1 MTQGPFRR
9 SAAPQK
15 RAREGAV
22 GDRAFS
28 AFENSGP
35 GLAQSELPAHGV
47 QQQQQCQAHS
57 PHSAVQASTTAANT
71 SGFSRSLFAWKVV
84 RQAVRFASSIIK
96 SMNSRLG
103 SDGNCK
109 ACEPSATAGSQVQYS
124 ASVHGKSNSAEHA
137 VSGNKSFRP
146 GSVGLENFRS
156 PSSSC

>member
-9 SAAPQK
+9 SAAPKK

-28 AFENSGP
+28 AFGNSGS
-35 GLAQSELPAHGV
+35 GSAQSELPAHGV
-47 QQQQQCQAHS
+47 QQQQC

-71 SGFSRSLFAWKVV
+71 NGFSRSLFAWKVV

-109 ACEPSATAGSQVQYS
+109 ACEPSATAGSRLQYS